1 MEFRD
6 AASSRLSMAKSL
18 RGIGGTPERPR
29 IDPVRIKGEHPI
41 VEFQRCACF
50 IIQANEVLDV
60 APRFLNVPR
69 GVVRLQWAVADHDG
83 KRIKRLDLI
92 DGGKPVPQPMTV

>member
-6 AASSRLSMAKSL
+6 VAKSRPSMAKSL

-60 APRFLNVPR
+60 APRFLDMPR
-69 GVVRLQWAVADHDG
+69 GVVWLHWAVADHDG
-83 KRIKRLDLI
+83 TRIKRLDFV
-92 DGGKPVPQPMTV
+92 DGGEPVAQPLSV